1 MTGVLTTGAAFLLGL
16 AASGHCLAM
25 CGGVTAALGLA
36 TARDASGRIRLSLL
50 LGCQIGRVVSYSLA
64 GLLLAGA
71 LGGVVAFL
79 DVESVRRVLRVLAAL
94 ALLFA
99 ALVAFGFVGSSGSSF
114 GRAVWGR
121 LAPLGRRFLPINS
134 LPRAF
139 AFGTVWGWMPRLRL
153 QRAAHRDGAG
163 LARARS
169 DDDGGVRSRHDA
181 GHVPDGSRVPTFRAA
196 DRDPRRATGCRLR
209 ARGQRNR
216 HGARAVVRALDFR
229 HPRRLSNFP
238 LAVLVSFVSLQ
249 RRS

>member
-1 MTGVLTTGAAFLLGL
+1 
-16 AASGHCLAM
+16 
-25 CGGVTAALGLA
+25 
-36 TARDASGRIRLSLL
+36 LL

-139 AFGTVWGWMPRLRL
+139 AFGTVWGWMPCGFVYSVLLIATVQDSPVQGAMTMAAFGLGTMPAMYLTALASRRFVPLIAT
-153 QRAAHRDGAG
+153 RAARRVAG
-163 LARARS
+163 S
-169 DDDGGVRSRHDA
+169 
-181 GHVPDGSRVPTFRAA
+181 
-196 DRDPRRATGCRLR
+196 
-209 ARGQRNR
+209 
-216 HGARAVVRALDFR
+216 
-229 HPRRLSNFP
+229 
-238 LAVLVSFVSLQ
+238 VLVVSAIVTVLGPWFAH
-249 RRS
+249 SISGIHAG

>member
-1 MTGVLTTGAAFLLGL
+1 MTGALTIGAAFLLGL

-36 TARDASGRIRLSLL
+36 TARDASGRIRLPLL

-71 LGGVVAFL
+71 LGSVVAFL

-139 AFGTVWGWMPRLRL
+139 AFGTVWGWMPCGFVYSVLLIATVQDSPVQGAMTMAAFGLGTMPAMYLTALASRRFVPLIAI
-153 QRAAHRDGAG
+153 RAARWVAG
-163 LARARS
+163 S
-169 DDDGGVRSRHDA
+169 
-181 GHVPDGSRVPTFRAA
+181 
-196 DRDPRRATGCRLR
+196 
-209 ARGQRNR
+209 
-216 HGARAVVRALDFR
+216 
-229 HPRRLSNFP
+229 
-238 LAVLVSFVSLQ
+238 VLVVSAIVTVLGPWFAH
-249 RRS
+249 SISGIHAG